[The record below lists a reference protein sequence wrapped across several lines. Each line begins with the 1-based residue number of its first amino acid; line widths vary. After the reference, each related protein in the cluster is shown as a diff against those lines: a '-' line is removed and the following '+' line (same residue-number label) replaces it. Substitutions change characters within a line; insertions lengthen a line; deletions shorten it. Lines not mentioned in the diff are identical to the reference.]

1 MTQDVIFIDNFDSF
15 SYNLVDELSVL
26 GRKVSVYRNDTAPN
40 KIMSLLEESAQ
51 LNHDPVLVLSPGPSS
66 PDDAN
71 NLIPIIKEALGKYP
85 MLGICL
91 GHQALGQ
98 VLGGKVVRADSIVHG
113 KSSDITHSGDGEF
126 ANLPNPLKVARYHSL
141 VVKDL
146 PANVEI
152 TASFDGMCMAM
163 REKAL
168 GIIGFQFHP
177 ESIMTA
183 FGRSL
188 LDQALCELTKSA

>member
-1 MTQDVIFIDNFDSF
+1 MKHDVIFIDNFDSF
-15 SYNLVDELSVL
+15 TYNLVDELQVL
-26 GRKVSVYRNDTAPN
+26 GNNVTVYRNDTDPD
-40 KIMSLLEESAQ
+40 KIMGLLKDIKEKGGS
-51 LNHDPVLVLSPGPSS
+51 PVLVLSPGPAS

-71 NLIPIIKEALGKYP
+71 NLIPIIKKALGNYP

-98 VLGGKVVRADSIVHG
+98 VLGGKVQRAPVIVHG
-113 KSSDITHSGDGEF
+113 KSSDIDHCGKGAF

-141 VVKDL
+141 VVNNL
-146 PANVEI
+146 PQNVEI

-163 REKAL
+163 HEESLK
-168 GIIGFQFHP
+168 ITGFQFHP

-183 FGRSL
+183 FGRKL
-188 LDQALCELTKSA
+188 LEQALDELAN

>member
-1 MTQDVIFIDNFDSF
+1 MKHDVIFIDNFDSF
-15 SYNLVDELSVL
+15 TYNLVDELQVL
-26 GRKVSVYRNDTAPN
+26 GNKVTVYRNDTDPD
-40 KIMSLLEESAQ
+40 KIMGLLQQIKDEGGS
-51 LNHDPVLVLSPGPSS
+51 PVLVLSPGPAS

-71 NLIPIIKEALGKYP
+71 NLIPIIKKAMGHYP

-98 VLGGKVVRADSIVHG
+98 VLGGRVERASVIVHG
-113 KSSDITHSGDGEF
+113 KSSDIEHCGAGAF

-141 VVKDL
+141 VVTNL
-146 PANVEI
+146 PENVEI

-163 REKAL
+163 HQKAL
-168 GIIGFQFHP
+168 RITGFQFHP

-183 FGRSL
+183 FGRKL
-188 LDQALCELTKSA
+188 LEQALDEIAG